1 MISFDLTEEQRML
14 TETVQRFAIR
24 NMRAVYREA
33 EDTGTLPEEVVEKGW
48 DLGLVPSSIPDQYGG
63 FGAPSAITGALYAE
77 ELGWGD
83 LAISLH
89 LLAPALV
96 AIPILHCGTEA
107 QKEAYLP
114 QFCDAGYFPATAA
127 LVEPRVQ
134 FDPNHLTTTAVLDGD
149 AYVLNGV
156 KAFVPVAAGAELLLV
171 YANEDGKTQAFL
183 VDGHSPGVQV
193 GNREQSM
200 GFNALATYRVELHD
214 VRVPVEQ
221 RLGGA
226 RGCHFGRLL
235 SHTNVAMS
243 ALAVGVARA
252 AFEYA
257 RDYAKQRV
265 AFGEPIAARQ
275 AIAFML
281 ANMATDIDAV
291 RLMNWEAAWKLD
303 QGEDATKEA
312 YLARVEANQMVLKV
326 TDSAVQVLGGHGYI
340 REYPVELWLRNGR
353 GFANLDGLAIV

>member
-14 TETVQRFAIR
+14 TETVQRFATR

-63 FGAPSAITGALYAE
+63 FGAPSAVTGALYAE

-96 AIPILHCGTEA
+96 AIPILHCGTDE
-107 QKEAYLP
+107 QKETYLP
-114 QFCDAGYFPATAA
+114 QFCDASYYPATAA
-127 LVEPRVQ
+127 LIEPVFQ
-134 FDPNHLTTTAVLDGD
+134 FDPNRLVTTAVRDGHV
-149 AYVLNGV
+149 YVLNGE
-156 KAFVPVAAGAELLLV
+156 KAFVPLAAGAELMLV

-183 VDGHSPGVQV
+183 VNGHSEGLHVAE
-193 GNREQSM
+193 REKTM
-200 GFNALATYRVELHD
+200 GFNALATYRVTLAG
-214 VRVPVEQ
+214 VRVPAAQ

-226 RGCHFGRLL
+226 HGCSFDKLL
-235 SHTNVAMS
+235 DHSHVAMA

-291 RLMNWEAAWKLD
+291 RLMTWEAAWRLD

-312 YLARVEANQMVLKV
+312 YLARLEANQMVLKV

>member
-1 MISFDLTEEQRML
+1 MISFELTEEQRML
-14 TETVQRFAIR
+14 TETVQRFATR

-63 FGAPSAITGALYAE
+63 FGAPSAVTGALYAE

-96 AIPILHCGTEA
+96 AIPILHCGTDA
-107 QKEAYLP
+107 QKETYLP
-114 QFCDAGYFPATAA
+114 RFCDASYYPATAA
-127 LVEPRVQ
+127 LVEPTIQ
-134 FDPNHLTTTAVLDGD
+134 FDPQQLATTATRDGD
-149 AYVLNGV
+149 TYVLNGT
-156 KAFVPVAAGAELLLV
+156 KAFVPLAADAGLFLV
-171 YANEDGKTQAFL
+171 YANEAGKTQAFL
-183 VDGHSPGVQV
+183 VDGATEGVQV
-193 GNREQSM
+193 SGREKTM
-200 GFNALATYRVELHD
+200 GFNALAMHRVVLRD
-214 VRVPVEQ
+214 VRVPADR
-221 RLGGA
+221 RLGGEQ
-226 RGCHFGRLL
+226 GCSFGNLL
-235 SHTNVAMS
+235 NHTNVAMS

-252 AFEYA
+252 AYEYA

-281 ANMATDIDAV
+281 ANMAMDIDAV
-291 RLMNWEAAWKLD
+291 RLMTWEAAWKLD
-303 QGEDATKEA
+303 LGQDATKEA
-312 YLARVEANQMVLKV
+312 YLARLEANQMVLKV